1 MAYHDSYWLAV
12 AAAMISLSGEENF
25 FPTWVVTTLL
35 MIGLFLALAIVIFD
49 AVLKYRL
56 KYG

>member
-1 MAYHDSYWLAV
+1 
-12 AAAMISLSGEENF
+12 MICLSGEENF